1 MSQEQFPEKRAQK
14 RRNTLYYLEVFNLE
28 TAELLGRLVDITTEG
43 MMLLCEKPLTP
54 NTTYAC
60 RMRLP
65 SEILGR
71 TNIIFDATCV
81 WQRRAANND
90 FYEAGFKS
98 LIADPG
104 DIDAIEM
111 LIQHFA
117 FKDL

>member
-1 MSQEQFPEKRAQK
+1 MSQDQCAEKRAQK

-43 MMLLCEKPLTP
+43 MMLLCEKPLTS
-54 NTTYAC
+54 NTTYPC

-81 WQRRAANND
+81 WQNQAANSD

>member
-1 MSQEQFPEKRAQK
+1 MSQEQFAEKRAQK

-54 NTTYAC
+54 DTTYPC

-81 WQRRAANND
+81 WQRPAANDD